1 MAKTFNPRLNL
12 RVPQILCD
20 RLNDETGFLG
30 IYCKAVEI
38 ENQRIESRTDLL
50 RFIITTYIQ
59 RCLNQGIPEIVEVE
73 GDRGSLPFYLDKNSR
88 GLWETAVRA
97 GVGNSYNQIAEMA
110 LYDYFMRQETQ
121 ADALALEFERAK
133 QRLKQVDLDEWR

>member
-1 MAKTFNPRLNL
+1 MTNSTKKKKLTLQ
-12 RVPQILCD
+12 VPQILCD
-20 RLNDETGFLG
+20 RLNEETGFLG

-38 ENQRIESRTDLL
+38 EGQRIESRTELL

-88 GLWETAVRA
+88 GLWETAIRA

-110 LYDYFMRQETQ
+110 LYDYFLQPGNGLESL
-121 ADALALEFERAK
+121 ADEFEFYARK
-133 QRLKQVDLDEWR
+133 YRGEQG